1 MPVRRPRT
9 KLVTLKIPE
18 ALVNELDK
26 LVASGKYS
34 NRSEAIRKAVREL
47 LKRELWSKER

>member
-1 MPVRRPRT
+1 MIYKRPKT

-18 ALVNELDK
+18 SLINDLDK

-34 NRSEAIRKAVREL
+34 SRSEAIRKAVCEL
-47 LKRELWSKER
+47 LKRELWNRE